1 MKLLVK
7 DSGIWQ
13 WAFFSFMLAGLA
25 GFLYR
30 LGFITSLPIEISLEN
45 VRHAHSHLMFFCW
58 AALLPMYLIKLD
70 TIPGYHAALGA
81 RLMKAS
87 LYFSLFFGL
96 LSFPSFL
103 VWGYTPVAF
112 SSAYIPVSAILS
124 GLVMIGWYGF
134 IAGYLITRQY
144 KSDLLPNPWFEGALV
159 MLFISSLGAW
169 GVGFAEFFSI
179 GGPLF
184 GKALT
189 HFFLAV
195 FVEGWVLLVL
205 LGLIARS
212 LKIEDNEYALSPGIM
227 VGLIAIGAPLTFPY
241 GIPESFVSIN
251 MSVAARM
258 GGILVAEGV
267 IIFAYSVYK
276 SRKNSLGIWSWVLV
290 LLVIKAAMQITASLS
305 PADLWLSD
313 HGIRILY
320 LHVTLLGALTIG
332 LVAFL
337 SNEEKMSSGYFYGVV
352 ISIVILLLSLI
363 LLTTIWPEPVS
374 GVWIYTV
381 LAITASFPIVAITIF
396 WMRLRNN

>member
-13 WAFFSFMLAGLA
+13 WAIFCFVLAGLA

-30 LGFITSLPIEISLEN
+30 MGFLVALPYEVSLEN
-45 VRHAHSHLMFFCW
+45 IRHAHSHLMFFCW
-58 AALLPMYLIKLD
+58 AGLLPMYLIKLD
-70 TIPGYHAALGA
+70 TIPGYHAAFGA
-81 RLMKAS
+81 KLMKAS
-87 LYFSLFFGL
+87 LYFSLLFGL

-103 VWGYTPVAF
+103 LWGYEPVAIG
-112 SSAYIPVSAILS
+112 SANIPVSAVIS

-134 IAGYLITRQY
+134 MAGYVITRKY
-144 KSDLLPNPWFEGALV
+144 KRDFTPNAWFEGALL
-159 MLFISSLGAW
+159 MLLISSLGAW
-169 GVGFAEFFSI
+169 GVGFVEFISI
-179 GGPLF
+179 GGPMF

-205 LGLIARS
+205 MGLIAKS
-212 LKIEDNEYALSPGIM
+212 LKLKDEDFALSPGIL

-258 GGILVAEGV
+258 GGVLIAEGV
-267 IIFAYSVYK
+267 LLYVYSVYR
-276 SRKNSLGIWSWVLV
+276 SRKHSMGIWIWPLAFLAV
-290 LLVIKAAMQITASLS
+290 KALMQLAASLS

-313 HGIRILY
+313 HGIRVLY

-332 LVAFL
+332 LSAFL
-337 SNEEKMSSGYFYGVV
+337 SKEENISNRYFYGVL
-352 ISIVILLLSLI
+352 ISVVILLFSLI
-363 LLTTIWPEPVS
+363 FLTSLWPEPLS
-374 GVWIYTV
+374 GIWIYTA
-381 LAITASFPIVAITIF
+381 LAVTAIFPILAMTLF
-396 WMRLRNN
+396 WIKLRKS

>member
-13 WAFFSFMLAGLA
+13 WAMFSFVLAGLA

-30 LGFITSLPIEISLEN
+30 LGFIVSMPYEVSLEN

-70 TIPGYHAALGA
+70 TIPGYHAAFGA
-81 RLMKAS
+81 RLMKGS
-87 LYFSLFFGL
+87 LYFSLVTGL
-96 LSFPSFL
+96 LSFPAFFF
-103 VWGYTPVAF
+103 WGYSSVAIG
-112 SSAYIPVSAILS
+112 SAQIPVSAVLS

-134 IAGYLITRQY
+134 MSGYLVTRKQ
-144 KSDLLPNPWFEGALV
+144 KKNFIPNTWFEGALL

-169 GVGFAEFFSI
+169 GVSLVEFISI
-179 GGPLF
+179 GGALF

-205 LGLIARS
+205 MGLIAKS
-212 LKIEDNEYALSPGIM
+212 LKMEDEDFTLPPGIL

-258 GGILVAEGV
+258 GGVLIAEGV
-267 IIFAYSVYK
+267 LLYVYSVYK
-276 SRKNSLGIWSWVLV
+276 SKRLSLGIWIWPLG
-290 LLVIKAAMQITASLS
+290 LLALKAVMQLIASLS

-313 HGIRILY
+313 HGVRVLY
-320 LHVTLLGALTIG
+320 LHVTLLGALTLG
-332 LVAFL
+332 LAAFL
-337 SNEEKMSSGYFYGVV
+337 SREENISQPYFYGLVF
-352 ISIVILLLSLI
+352 SILLLLFSLI
-363 LLTTIWPEPVS
+363 FLTSLWPEPIS
-374 GVWIYTV
+374 GVWIYSAMV
-381 LAITASFPIVAITIF
+381 ITAIFPILAMLVF
-396 WMRLRNN
+396 WLKLRKS